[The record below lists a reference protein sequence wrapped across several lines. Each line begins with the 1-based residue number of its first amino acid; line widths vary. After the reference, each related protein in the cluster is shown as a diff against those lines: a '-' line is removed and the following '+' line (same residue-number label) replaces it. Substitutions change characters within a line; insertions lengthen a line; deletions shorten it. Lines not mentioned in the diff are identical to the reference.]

1 MKELD
6 YNELTGEIA
15 DHLEKSINIVLA
27 TCADG
32 IVTGRTM
39 NHINDGLNVIFST
52 SAGSEKTSQIRAN
65 KNVALVCGPLQIQAV
80 AEFCG
85 TLAGNEAY
93 SEKYY
98 KKFPWLVNA
107 FPSDPKRE
115 ITAFWLYAAQRT
127 FAFISIWTGTLIGI
141 SWTSRIIRHIGFRKV
156 QSRLTYESDSV
167 ALSGRGA
174 GQLLRAALFSL
185 PIQIFVYSFFIL
197 CLVF

>member
-1 MKELD
+1 MKERD

-107 FPSDPKRE
+107 FLSDPEAGDNSVLVVCRPKNIRFYKYLDRDAHWDILDIE
-115 ITAFWLYAAQRT
+115 NHKAY
-127 FAFISIWTGTLIGI
+127 
-141 SWTSRIIRHIGFRKV
+141 RI
-156 QSRLTYESDSV
+156 
-167 ALSGRGA
+167 
-174 GQLLRAALFSL
+174 
-185 PIQIFVYSFFIL
+185 
-197 CLVF
+197 